1 MWVEDGMCSPPQRLN
16 LMFID
21 NRSMPGF
28 GILFLDVGK
37 FLDNDSLDFLGIGSE
52 RSQF

>member
-1 MWVEDGMCSPPQRLN
+1 
-16 LMFID
+16 MFID

-37 FLDNDSLDFLGIGSE
+37 LGSGCSGDIEGVVWVEDGMCSPPHKLLPGE
-52 RSQF
+52 KE